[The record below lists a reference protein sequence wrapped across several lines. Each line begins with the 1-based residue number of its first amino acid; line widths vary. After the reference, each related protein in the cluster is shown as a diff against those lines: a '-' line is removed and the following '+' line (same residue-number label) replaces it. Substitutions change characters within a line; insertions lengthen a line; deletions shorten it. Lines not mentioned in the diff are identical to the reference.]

1 MKNISQHKTNLPNF
15 FPRRNKLYFMTYLQ
29 NLREVQ
35 YPKLPEPVPIHSKK
49 LSPELLPNQTQTV
62 QLFLF

>member
-1 MKNISQHKTNLPNF
+1 
-15 FPRRNKLYFMTYLQ
+15 MTYLQ

-49 LSPELLPNQTQTV
+49 LSPELLSNQTQTV
-62 QLFLF
+62 QLFLFWCPWPEGEEEEEDKNIN